1 MTSLC
6 PDRVNLTVSS
16 TCPGAEWYRS
26 GWRAGLLWSGVA
38 LLLLL
43 LLILAGLLVLCLCPA
58 LCPCLPCCARRAAAS
73 QHQVR

>member
-1 MTSLC
+1 M
-6 PDRVNLTVSS
+6 SS

-38 LLLLL
+38 LLLL
-43 LLILAGLLVLCLCPA
+43 ILAGLLVLCLCPA
-58 LCPCLPCCARRAAAS
+58 LCLCLPCCARRAAPS

>member
-1 MTSLC
+1 MTSPC

-16 TCPGAEWYRS
+16 LCPGAEWYRS

-43 LLILAGLLVLCLCPA
+43 LLALLLVFCLCPA
-58 LCPCLPCCARRAAAS
+58 LCPCLPCCARRAAPS

>member
-1 MTSLC
+1 M
-6 PDRVNLTVSS
+6 SS

-43 LLILAGLLVLCLCPA
+43 LALLLVFCLCPA
-58 LCPCLPCCARRAAAS
+58 LCPCLPCCASRAAPS

>member
-1 MTSLC
+1 M
-6 PDRVNLTVSS
+6 SS

-43 LLILAGLLVLCLCPA
+43 LLLLALLLVFCLCPA
-58 LCPCLPCCARRAAAS
+58 LCPCLPCCARRAAPS